1 MHRLKLTRLMLWMNS
16 DDDEGSSLVADDE
29 AHLSCLA
36 DCGLHKHH
44 PFKRGGN
51 VTGITSI
58 IETTVGFLPIFP
70 KRL

>member
-1 MHRLKLTRLMLWMNS
+1 LMLRMNS

-44 PFKRGGN
+44 PHTLSGASLSSKSLGPNPWR
-51 VTGITSI
+51 
-58 IETTVGFLPIFP
+58 
-70 KRL
+70 R